1 MLDNNAAVDVADS
14 VTDKTA
20 LIKASYVG
28 YVEVGAVL
36 LAAGAPAGRECAG
49 RAQ

>member
-14 VTDKTA
+14 VTGKTA

-28 YVEVGAVL
+28 HAEVGVVL
-36 LAAGAPAGRECAG
+36 LAAGAPAGKECAG

>member
-1 MLDNNAAVDVADS
+1 MLDNEAAVDVADS
-14 VTDKTA
+14 VTGKTA

-28 YVEVGAVL
+28 VGAVL